1 MVPLLS
7 QIPLDMSFFKKETTS
22 TSVWLQDT
30 SEKMETEGG
39 DGSKENQDQLLP
51 DPSSEPPAVFI
62 YMIDPL
68 SNCVD
73 NMALERLFSRSG
85 ASATSSAT
93 SASPTPSASPSTS
106 RPSPLTPSTLW
117 RVRTK
122 QYIIE
127 PSTNLRLVSYWPF
140 PSSCLKCLRHFYN

>member
-51 DPSSEPPAVFI
+51 DSSSEGRI
-62 YMIDPL
+62 HLHD
-68 SNCVD
+68 
-73 NMALERLFSRSG
+73 
-85 ASATSSAT
+85 
-93 SASPTPSASPSTS
+93 
-106 RPSPLTPSTLW
+106 RPS
-117 RVRTK
+117 
-122 QYIIE
+122 QQ
-127 PSTNLRLVSYWPF
+127 LR
-140 PSSCLKCLRHFYN
+140 